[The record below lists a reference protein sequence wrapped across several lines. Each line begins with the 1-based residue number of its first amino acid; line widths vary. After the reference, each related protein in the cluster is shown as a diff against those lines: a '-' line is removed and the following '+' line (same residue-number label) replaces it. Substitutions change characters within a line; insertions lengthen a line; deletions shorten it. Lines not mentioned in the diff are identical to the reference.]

1 MTTVM
6 GYFAIQLTGLSMPVS
21 PMTILFRKPPEV
33 ELSSQ
38 IHNTEYTTDGVIM
51 GIIRMALK
59 MLDDRSD
66 LMK

>member
-1 MTTVM
+1 MLVRSLAQMTTVM

-38 IHNTEYTTDGVIM
+38 IHNTE
-51 GIIRMALK
+51 
-59 MLDDRSD
+59 
-66 LMK
+66 